1 MAAPLPQTMRA
12 LLLEQH
18 DPDLLKAIGR
28 LRVVERPLPPLQH
41 GQVLI
46 RIQAAPCN
54 PSDLL
59 FLQAR
64 YGALKTLPSVPG
76 WEGAGTVVQS
86 GGGLLASWLKGRRVA
101 CSLQDDR
108 DGTWAEYFVAN
119 ATNCIPLDRRLPM
132 DQAASLTINPL
143 TTLAL
148 LDAAARGRHRAAV
161 HTAGASQLGRML
173 LAMADRPL
181 IHIVRREAQVELLRS
196 LGARHVLNSSDSDF
210 PEKLRDACT
219 ELHATI
225 AFDAVAGPMTGIVLS
240 AMPAGSTVLVYGGL
254 SGEPSGG
261 IDPVGLLFDDKKV
274 SGFYLGHWAKSR
286 GLLTVLRLA
295 RRAQRLLIDKRIET
309 RIQRRLG
316 LDEAVEGLRHYVG
329 HMTDGKVLIVP

>member
-18 DPDLLKAIGR
+18 DADLLKTIGS
-28 LRVVERPLPPLQH
+28 LKVVERPVRPLRR
-41 GQVLI
+41 GQVLV
-46 RIQAAPCN
+46 RIEAAPCN

-59 FLQAR
+59 MLQAK
-64 YGALKTLPSVPG
+64 YGALKTLPTVPG
-76 WEGAGTVVQS
+76 WEGAGTVVAS
-86 GGGLLASWLKGRRVA
+86 GGGLLGSWLKGKRVA

-143 TTLAL
+143 SAMGL
-148 LDAAARGRHRAAV
+148 LDTVARGGHRAAV

-173 LAMADRPL
+173 LAMADCPL

-196 LGARHVLNSSDSDF
+196 FGARHVFNSSDSDF

-225 AFDAVAGPMTGIVLS
+225 AFDAVAGPMTG
-240 AMPAGSTVLVYGGL
+240 TVLGACRPVRPFTFTVPFRKRPAARSIRWDSFSRIRRL
-254 SGEPSGG
+254 PDSPRQLDQEPQPSQG
-261 IDPVGLLFDDKKV
+261 LFD
-274 SGFYLGHWAKSR
+274 LH
-286 GLLTVLRLA
+286 A
-295 RRAQRLLIDKRIET
+295 RRN
-309 RIQRRLG
+309 G
-316 LDEAVEGLRHYVG
+316 C
-329 HMTDGKVLIVP
+329 